1 MVHGDGDADGDQDG
15 YDGDASTL
23 SHSERGGRLT
33 TFSFDSS
40 GWMYVYHFGAA
51 QYLQQH
57 ILPHLPPDGVA
68 FSGSSGGALAG
79 AALCCGVDVDALMRF
94 IVACHPECE
103 FNPWRLLTCAEEAL
117 SIFLPPGSEQ
127 LAQRKCATTTAQ
139 HTPRIS
145 CHHEQHATHRA
156 PTKHTRPRKPT
167 RPGTARPY
175 TRVAEAR
182 APSRPRRLRVL
193 VTRAELKWLSWPL
206 RPQVISSYGSHEE
219 LSQTLR
225 ATCHIPLLG
234 GLRPYPVHRPD
245 GSSRGAFFD
254 GLFWPSILY
263 AWRSFDSSDAL
274 FKTSGI
280 GWPTAHIHLPIPV
293 PPHWIILP
301 PSQRTLWRLYAAGYD
316 DAARFFAKRARHR
329 RVLSSGHM
337 LPRLDELPP
346 PPHRPDYA
354 LLVLIVLGWLHLLLL
369 TLCLP
374 LVPAYLVVRS
384 LLRPTSPL
392 ETDRRRARREA
403 HQISAC
409 EEERTLEWM
418 WRWFRQGAASSACLW
433 IRESASCLVL
443 GLGLGLGLVASR
455 VRLCR
460 PLCSLPPLPCSPHRP
475 LACPRPYHL
484 APTISPILTLRP
496 TSPSHAGLGVSLL
509 LALWPLA
516 LLVIGIRSLWPFDST
531 SPLPPPPPSS
541 ITSRAASHLG
551 SPLASPFTSRD
562 ATPPPSPTVRP
573 FRCRHP
579 VAFASTADSEATAQR
594 TRPGGMGPGDVN
606 GTSST
611 NGFGSEQQR
620 KADALRSMR

>member
-1 MVHGDGDADGDQDG
+1 
-15 YDGDASTL
+15 
-23 SHSERGGRLT
+23 
-33 TFSFDSS
+33 
-40 GWMYVYHFGAA
+40 
-51 QYLQQH
+51 
-57 ILPHLPPDGVA
+57 
-68 FSGSSGGALAG
+68 
-79 AALCCGVDVDALMRF
+79 
-94 IVACHPECE
+94 
-103 FNPWRLLTCAEEAL
+103 
-117 SIFLPPGSEQ
+117 
-127 LAQRKCATTTAQ
+127 
-139 HTPRIS
+139 
-145 CHHEQHATHRA
+145 
-156 PTKHTRPRKPT
+156 
-167 RPGTARPY
+167 
-175 TRVAEAR
+175 
-182 APSRPRRLRVL
+182 LRVL

-206 RPQVISSYGSHEE
+206 RPQAISSYSSHEE

-234 GLRPYPVHRPD
+234 GLRPYPVHRAD

-316 DAARFFAKRARHR
+316 DAARFFAKRARRR
-329 RVLSSGHM
+329 RVLSSGHI

-346 PPHRPDYA
+346 PPRRPDYA

-403 HQISAC
+403 HQNSAG

-418 WRWFRQGAASSACLW
+418 WRWFR
-433 IRESASCLVL
+433 R
-443 GLGLGLGLVASR
+443 
-455 VRLCR
+455 
-460 PLCSLPPLPCSPHRP
+460 
-475 LACPRPYHL
+475 
-484 APTISPILTLRP
+484 
-496 TSPSHAGLGVSLL
+496 GLGVSLL

-516 LLVIGIRSLWPFDST
+516 LLVLGIRSLWPFDST
-531 SPLPPPPPSS
+531 SPLPPPPPSN
-541 ITSRAASHLG
+541 ITSLAASHLG

-579 VAFASTADSEATAQR
+579 AAFASMADSEPTGQR
-594 TRPGGMGPGDVN
+594 TRPGGMGPGD
-606 GTSST
+606 T
-611 NGFGSEQQR
+611 NGGTTNGSRSEQQR